1 MTTTTQNS
9 GLVLDDLDKPI
20 RGARAIAAAM
30 GDVQTL
36 QQTFYALEH
45 GLIPADKNGRIWQTT
60 LRRLRNHTNGGPAIG
75 NALANTPKV
84 ITPTMKSPVPAPADS
99 PEVV

>member
-1 MTTTTQNS
+1 MNTATQNS

-60 LRRLRNHTNGGPAIG
+60 LRRLRNHTNGSPTID

-84 ITPTMKSPVPAPADS
+84 ITPTVKRAVPATADS
-99 PEVV
+99 PKVV